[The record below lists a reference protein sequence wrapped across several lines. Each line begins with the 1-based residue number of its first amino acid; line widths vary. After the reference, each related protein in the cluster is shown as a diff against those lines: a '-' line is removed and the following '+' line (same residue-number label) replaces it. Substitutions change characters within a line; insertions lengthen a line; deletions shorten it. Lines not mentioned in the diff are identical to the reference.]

1 MPALKYSISR
11 LAASTA
17 RRRPG
22 TRVLLPQIHGSIG
35 PERDYLKALRS
46 MLRGIFQAIRADVL
60 PVVERE
66 LAQRRMVERMTGDID
81 GATFERIKQL
91 GAALGVI
98 SGDTVNRI
106 LGLEARRHTETFMR
120 QAKATLGIDLTA
132 VVRTEDLEDYLET
145 AATRSAGLIRGLSE
159 ATIQR
164 VQTTVT
170 NAVLNGVPAADLR
183 KKLTEDF
190 NFSDKRAKVIAR
202 DQIAKTTSDLN
213 RIRHTQAGI
222 TEYIWRTSR
231 DERVRPRHVTCDG
244 KTYTYGKPTDAEEGL
259 PPGQPI
265 LCRCVAQ
272 AIVVF

>member
-1 MPALKYSISR
+1 MPLLKYSIAK

-22 TRVLLPQIHGSIG
+22 TRVPLPQIYPPIG
-35 PERDYLKALRS
+35 PEADYLKALRV
-46 MLRGIFQAIRADVL
+46 MLRGIFKAVREDVL

-66 LAQRRMVERMTGDID
+66 LAQKRAQERITGDID
-81 GATFERIKQL
+81 AATFERIKQL

-98 SGDTVNRI
+98 SNGTVARI
-106 LGLEARRHTETFMR
+106 LGLEAQRHTKTFMQ
-120 QAKATLGIDLTA
+120 QAKSTLGIDLTA
-132 VVRTEDLEDYLET
+132 VVRAEDLEDYLET

-164 VQTTVT
+164 VQTRVT
-170 NAVLNGVPAADLR
+170 NAVLNGIPAADLR
-183 KKLTEDF
+183 KQLTEEF
-190 NFSDKRAKVIAR
+190 GFSDKRAKVIAR

-222 TEYIWRTSR
+222 TEYVWRTSR
-231 DERVRPRHVTCDG
+231 DERVRPRHEQCDG

>member
-1 MPALKYSISR
+1 MPLLKYSISK
-11 LAASTA
+11 LAASTS

-22 TRVLLPQIHGSIG
+22 TSVQLPQIHGSIG
-35 PERDYLKALRS
+35 PEQDYLKALRL
-46 MLRGIFQAIRADVL
+46 MLRGIFKAIREDVL

-66 LAQRRMVERMTGDID
+66 LAQKRAQERITGDID

-91 GAALGVI
+91 GAALDVI

-120 QAKATLGIDLTA
+120 QAKATLGIDLTS

-170 NAVLNGVPAADLR
+170 NAVLNGIPAADLR

-222 TEYIWRTSR
+222 SDYFWRTSR
-231 DERVRPRHVTCDG
+231 DERVRPRHVLCDG
-244 KTYTYGKPTDAEEGL
+244 KQYAYGKPTDAEEGL

-265 LCRCVAQ
+265 LCRCIAQ

>member
-1 MPALKYSISR
+1 MPALKYNMAK
-11 LAASTA
+11 LAASTS

-22 TRVLLPQIHGSIG
+22 TSVALPQMHPPIG
-35 PERDYLKALRS
+35 AEADYLKAVRV
-46 MLRGIFQAIRADVL
+46 MLRGIFKAVREDVL

-66 LAQRRMVERMTGDID
+66 LAQKRAAERITGDID
-81 GATFERIKQL
+81 SATFDRIKQL
-91 GAALGVI
+91 GQALGVLA
-98 SGDTVNRI
+98 SDTVNRI

-120 QAKATLGIDLTA
+120 QAKATLGIDLTS
-132 VVRTEDLEDYLET
+132 VVRLGDLEEYLET

-159 ATIQR
+159 GTIQR

-170 NAVLNGVPAADLR
+170 NAVLNGIPAADLR

-213 RIRHTQAGI
+213 RIRHTQAGLDD
-222 TEYIWRTSR
+222 YFWRTSK
-231 DERVRPRHVTCDG
+231 DERVRPRHQHCDG
-244 KTYTYGKPTDAEEGL
+244 KQYKYGKPTDAEEGL

-265 LCRCVAQ
+265 LCRCIAQ